1 MSNNNQAMLQELW
14 ENPLNREEFLADP
27 KAYLEEQG
35 QKIPENTKVFAHAET
50 PSQRYFI
57 LPPDGTEVPESDH
70 PETEIIRRAVQDS
83 AYKALLLKNPKA
95 AAKEMEV
102 DIPDS
107 ITFTVLQ
114 NSKDELNLV
123 LPVNPSD
130 TELSDAD
137 LEAVAGGK
145 SDDDKGKIC
154 GGTGGGIAAACGA
167 AAFTT
172 PFAAVASG
180 VAGGATGIASAAA

>member
-14 ENPLNREEFLADP
+14 ENPINREEFLADP

-57 LPPDGTEVPESDH
+57 LPPDGTEVPESDN

-95 AAKEMEV
+95 AAEEMEV

-145 SDDDKGKIC
+145 SGEDKGKIC
-154 GGTGGGIAAACGA
+154 GASGGGAAVGCGI

-172 PFAAVASG
+172 PIAAVASG
-180 VAGGATGIASAAA
+180 VAGGAAGIASAAA

>member
-1 MSNNNQAMLQELW
+1 MSINNQAILQKLW
-14 ENPLNREEFLADP
+14 ENPISREEFLAEP

-57 LPPDGTEVPESDH
+57 LPPDGTEVPESDN

-95 AAKEMEV
+95 AAQEMEV

-114 NSKDELNLV
+114 NSEDELNLV

-154 GGTGGGIAAACGA
+154 GGTGGGVAAACGV

-172 PFAAVASG
+172 PIAAVASG